1 MKKNKNKLQN
11 NVYIFLPFVGENR
24 KIRIY
29 ICLFLNIH
37 KEFIERYIR
46 NKEDGWVGGGK
57 EWKGSFSDC
66 LYTF

>member
-46 NKEDGWVGGGK
+46 NKED
-57 EWKGSFSDC
+57 EDRNE
-66 LYTF
+66 